1 MHEDVALRVF
11 LTEHSDKF
19 QRYLAKLDNNTKH
32 IIRNNKQLNELY
44 DLFLDYIID
53 SAKILDDIEFKNIK
67 KDLD

>member
-1 MHEDVALRVF
+1 MHEDVVLRVF

-19 QRYLAKLDNNTKH
+19 QRYLAKLDNNTKY

-53 SAKILDDIEFKNIK
+53 SAKILDDIELKNIK